1 MFSFD
6 AFGSGIYQNQN
17 VIGQKISTKNLIN
30 QKAYLTSISDVMS
43 QSSHVPND
51 GMSQS
56 QIIGSNVST
65 VERMSQSQCSVMSG
79 SFSGHLGLGMTQ
91 SQVEAWQ
98 EVMGST
104 RADDNVLDL
113 SNQVK
118 MKLQLYT
125 TNYKSRNC

>member
-1 MFSFD
+1 
-6 AFGSGIYQNQN
+6 
-17 VIGQKISTKNLIN
+17 
-30 QKAYLTSISDVMS
+30 MS

-118 MKLQLYT
+118 MKLQLY
-125 TNYKSRNC
+125 YKLQIEELLKFEKNGTLTKRSP

>member
-1 MFSFD
+1 
-6 AFGSGIYQNQN
+6 
-17 VIGQKISTKNLIN
+17 
-30 QKAYLTSISDVMS
+30 MS
-43 QSSHVPND
+43 QSCHVPND

-118 MKLQLYT
+118 MKQQLQQIGELL
-125 TNYKSRNC
+125 KCEKKLKKDRKE

>member
-1 MFSFD
+1 
-6 AFGSGIYQNQN
+6 
-17 VIGQKISTKNLIN
+17 
-30 QKAYLTSISDVMS
+30 MS

-118 MKLQLYT
+118 MKQQFQQIIGELLKFEKNKNRKEETQI
-125 TNYKSRNC
+125 